1 MVSVVL
7 SVVSEDKSGVDFE
20 AVGGY
25 HKMRR
30 VGDVN

>member
-1 MVSVVL
+1 MVSAAS

-25 HKMRR
+25 HKMRKVR
-30 VGDVN
+30 NVN